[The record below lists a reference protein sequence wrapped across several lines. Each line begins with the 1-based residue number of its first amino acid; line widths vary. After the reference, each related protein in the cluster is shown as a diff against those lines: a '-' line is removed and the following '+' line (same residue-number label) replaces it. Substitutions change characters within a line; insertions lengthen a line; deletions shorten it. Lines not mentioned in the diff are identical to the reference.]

1 VTTTFEEIRLSTPMK
16 IFTALT
22 TLLLIYCIISQF
34 VVDGL
39 PYVSQI
45 NSWNTLALPVILPIS
60 VITLLRGQYDRMRRN
75 TGFDR
80 FNIMCFFA
88 AFVIT
93 LIAGVTVGLY
103 DPYYLDVYDM
113 IPNAAYAAML
123 AVVGYNFASAFI
135 RAYVA
140 RSFVSGIILVFLIIS
155 ILGASPL
162 GEIYFPPSKIFGD
175 WWSMYAQGGLQT
187 GWTIAATAAATMMM
201 IRIFI
206 GRERLRAAM

>member
-1 VTTTFEEIRLSTPMK
+1 MK
-16 IFTALT
+16 IFTAFT

-45 NSWNTLALPVILPIS
+45 NSWNTLALPVLLPIS
-60 VITLLRGQYDRMRRN
+60 VITLLRGQYDRLRRN
-75 TGFDR
+75 TGLDR
-80 FNIMCFFA
+80 FNIMCFFI
-88 AFVIT
+88 AFIVT

-140 RSFVSGIILVFLIIS
+140 RSFVSGIILVFLILS
-155 ILGASPL
+155 VLGASPL
-162 GEIYFPPSKIFGD
+162 GEIYFLPSKIFGD
-175 WWSMYAQGGLQT
+175 WWSSYAQGGLQT
-187 GWTIAATAAATMMM
+187 GWTIAATAASTMMM
-201 IRIFI
+201 IRIFL
-206 GRERLRAAM
+206 GRERLRAGM